1 MDEVFYQTF
10 VPAMQ
15 VALLLSYYAIQI
27 CTLINHISEKL
38 MVFQILL
45 RASMWPD
52 VAVGLVG
59 MRLLDL
65 VLALSMLVSPNQ
77 LTSTSRSCTNGSML

>member
-15 VALLLSYYAIQI
+15 VALHLCKYRYVRSSI
-27 CTLINHISEKL
+27 TLVKNSWYFKYCCAPH
-38 MVFQILL
+38 
-45 RASMWPD
+45 WPD
-52 VAVGLVG
+52 VVVGLVG

-65 VLALSMLVSPNQ
+65 VLALSILV
-77 LTSTSRSCTNGSML
+77 